1 MGFFMAIFLKTKVR
15 RGMSISSVIK
25 LGVAAT
31 ALLLIPK
38 RSSPRAD
45 KVTKSPK
52 SLSAKKTVEQ
62 PINKNAEQDN
72 HN

>member
-1 MGFFMAIFLKTKVR
+1 MR
-15 RGMSISSVIK
+15 MSRVIK

-31 ALLLIPK
+31 ALLLLPR

-52 SLSAKKTVEQ
+52 TLSIKNTLEP
-62 PINKNAEQDN
+62 PINKNTQQDN
-72 HN
+72 HNLNNS

>member
-1 MGFFMAIFLKTKVR
+1 
-15 RGMSISSVIK
+15 MSISRVIK

-31 ALLLIPK
+31 ALLLLPR

-52 SLSAKKTVEQ
+52 SLSATNTVKQ
-62 PINKNAEQDN
+62 PINKNIKHDN

>member
-1 MGFFMAIFLKTKVR
+1 
-15 RGMSISSVIK
+15 MSISRVIK

-31 ALLLIPK
+31 ALLLLPR
-38 RSSPRAD
+38 RSSPQAD
-45 KVTKSPK
+45 KVADCHK
-52 SLSAKKTVEQ
+52 SLSATNTLEP

>member
-1 MGFFMAIFLKTKVR
+1 MR
-15 RGMSISSVIK
+15 MSSIIK

-31 ALLLIPK
+31 ALLLLPR

-52 SLSAKKTVEQ
+52 SLSAKNTLEQ
-62 PINKNAEQDN
+62 PINKNTEQDN

>member
-1 MGFFMAIFLKTKVR
+1 MRLSR
-15 RGMSISSVIK
+15 VIK

-31 ALLLIPK
+31 ALLLLPR

-52 SLSAKKTVEQ
+52 TLSIKNTLEP
-62 PINKNAEQDN
+62 PINKNTQQDN
-72 HN
+72 HNLNNG

>member
-1 MGFFMAIFLKTKVR
+1 
-15 RGMSISSVIK
+15 MSISRVIK

-31 ALLLIPK
+31 ALLLLPR
-38 RSSPRAD
+38 RSGPRAD

-52 SLSAKKTVEQ
+52 SLSAKNTVEQ
-62 PINKNAEQDN
+62 PINKNTKQDN

>member
-1 MGFFMAIFLKTKVR
+1 
-15 RGMSISSVIK
+15 MSISRVIK
-25 LGVAAT
+25 LGIAAT
-31 ALLLIPK
+31 ALSLLPR

-52 SLSAKKTVEQ
+52 SLSAKNTVEQ

>member
-1 MGFFMAIFLKTKVR
+1 
-15 RGMSISSVIK
+15 MSISRVIK
-25 LGVAAT
+25 LGGAAT
-31 ALLLIPK
+31 ALLLLPR

-52 SLSAKKTVEQ
+52 SLSATNTVEQ
-62 PINKNAEQDN
+62 PINKNTEPDN

>member
-1 MGFFMAIFLKTKVR
+1 
-15 RGMSISSVIK
+15 MSISRVIK

-31 ALLLIPK
+31 ALLLLPR

-45 KVTKSPK
+45 TKSPK
-52 SLSAKKTVEQ
+52 SLSAKNTLEQ
-62 PINKNAEQDN
+62 PINKNTEHDN

>member
-1 MGFFMAIFLKTKVR
+1 MR
-15 RGMSISSVIK
+15 MSRVIK

-31 ALLLIPK
+31 ALLLLPR

-52 SLSAKKTVEQ
+52 TLSIKNTLEP
-62 PINKNAEQDN
+62 PINKNTQQDN
-72 HN
+72 PNLNNG

>member
-1 MGFFMAIFLKTKVR
+1 MRVS
-15 RGMSISSVIK
+15 SIIK

-31 ALLLIPK
+31 ALLLLPR

-45 KVTKSPK
+45 KVADCHK
-52 SLSAKKTVEQ
+52 SLSATNTVKQ
-62 PINKNAEQDN
+62 PVNKNTEHDN